1 MLRNNMRKK
10 DILHNMSMVTN
21 AARRYRAKSEF
32 GDVVG
37 GQRSKF
43 RGAVSVSFAVSEQ
56 RHGR

>member
-1 MLRNNMRKK
+1 
-10 DILHNMSMVTN
+10 MSMVTN

-43 RGAVSVSFAVSEQ
+43 RGAVIVSFAVSEQ